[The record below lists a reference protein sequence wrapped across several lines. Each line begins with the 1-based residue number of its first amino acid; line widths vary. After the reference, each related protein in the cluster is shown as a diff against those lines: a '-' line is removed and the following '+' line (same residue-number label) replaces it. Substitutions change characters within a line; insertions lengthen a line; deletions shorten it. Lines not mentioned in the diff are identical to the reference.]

1 MYLWGKLQ
9 TQTKKER
16 FSFTLVAKTNDQSN
30 DLGTISKTRKQSH
43 EPLRSQSAYR
53 WFGRSLQSRFHT
65 ILFSQGENSFTYL
78 T

>member
-30 DLGTISKTRKQSH
+30 DLGQFPIRASNHTNHWDLKALTGGSDVRYKVVSIQFYSVKVKIV
-43 EPLRSQSAYR
+43 
-53 WFGRSLQSRFHT
+53 SRT
-65 ILFSQGENSFTYL
+65 
-78 T
+78 